1 MEEKG
6 KCAAFQ
12 SKDFRA
18 QRLTMSD
25 PNLST
30 MSLAGSFAT
39 EAATPEGPA
48 LVALAAVTGTDD
60 FHNHLTAV
68 PGGGVLVAAFTT
80 NWWVAFLVS
89 ELVRLT
95 SPPQVAAL

>member
-1 MEEKG
+1 
-6 KCAAFQ
+6 
-12 SKDFRA
+12 
-18 QRLTMSD
+18 MSD
-25 PNLST
+25 PNLFT

-48 LVALAAVTGTDD
+48 L
-60 FHNHLTAV
+60 
-68 PGGGVLVAAFTT
+68 AAFTT